1 MNRLHGRG
9 DHEVA
14 KCPSRNRR
22 EMVIVV
28 HTYIFPLVH
37 NVGIAKS
44 STSGRSTDLRCRC
57 SLGQV
62 RLPIEK
68 YLTEDYASA
77 MDENSFV
84 SDLKFRSTDITS
96 ISRGV
101 SCPFQDRRLGISL
114 PFTVLSRICMTTWY
128 LRLHSLDWTICRLSR
143 VERYA
148 SLNSLG
154 ISEMSTSTNHEVF
167 SHDRPVRLRWD
178 AIVGHIL
185 VFCSVICLCEMIRV
199 SKSLRRR
206 ILHKFQSET
215 VGNYVLWSSSIP
227 VLGRLLSLRIFYNC
241 YF

>member
-1 MNRLHGRG
+1 MLSHVHGCQQDVSGYTIKWIDYMDAEIMKLSNVLPGIEGRWTLW
-9 DHEVA
+9 
-14 KCPSRNRR
+14 SIR
-22 EMVIVV
+22 
-28 HTYIFPLVH
+28 TSFPLVH

-44 STSGRSTDLRCRC
+44 STSGQSTDLRCRC

-68 YLTEDYASA
+68 YLTEGYASP

-114 PFTVLSRICMTTWY
+114 PYTVLSRICMTTWY
-128 LRLHSLDWTICRLSR
+128 LRLHSLDWTICRSSR

-154 ISEMSTSTNHEVF
+154 MSEMSTSTNHEVF
-167 SHDRPVRLRWD
+167 SHDRPVRLWWD

-185 VFCSVICLCEMIRV
+185 VFCFVICLCEMIRV
-199 SKSLRRR
+199 SKSWRRR

-215 VGNYVLWSSSIP
+215 VGNYVL
-227 VLGRLLSLRIFYNC
+227 
-241 YF
+241 